1 MFVCPFQCE
10 GRFHCVCLCVTLT
23 MPVCDS
29 PMSTFVCLNE
39 CVFLY
44 VLCSIL
50 HSVCVY
56 SHIVCVFLSVSV
68 SLSVFVC
75 VCVSLSMHG

>member
-1 MFVCPFQCE
+1 M
-10 GRFHCVCLCVTLT
+10 CVSLCDPHHVS
-23 MPVCDS
+23 VCDS
-29 PMSTFVCLNE
+29 PMSTFVCLSE